1 MVRSEG
7 GEEGFA
13 SGNFP
18 MAHPTCPL
26 APHQDGSVHGGGD
39 DALAATLPI
48 PPLSSLSLPLIGGA
62 VEEVHV

>member
-13 SGNFP
+13 SGNFL
-18 MAHPTCPL
+18 MAHPTRPL
-26 APHQDGSVHGGGD
+26 APHPDGSVHGGGD

-48 PPLSSLSLPLIGGA
+48 PPLSSLSLPLTGGA
-62 VEEVHV
+62 VEEAHA